1 MMSLLLLPNLSL
13 ASIATSMIN
22 NGFMLRILQK
32 RVIRDVI
39 NNLKSMK

>member
-1 MMSLLLLPNLSL
+1 MICIFYEL
-13 ASIATSMIN
+13 SMIN

-32 RVIRDVI
+32 PIIRDVI